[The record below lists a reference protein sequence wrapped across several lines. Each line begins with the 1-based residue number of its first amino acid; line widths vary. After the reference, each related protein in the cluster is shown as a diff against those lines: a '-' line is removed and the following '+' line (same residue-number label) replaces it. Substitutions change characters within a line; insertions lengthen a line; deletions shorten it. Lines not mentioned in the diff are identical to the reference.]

1 MEINKSQSFNAQSK
15 DANGSQIA
23 YFNGSVNGSNV
34 SLSVNPINVQGFSA
48 NRTQIEADFAD
59 FEKSVFDEAVSQD
72 VTPAS

>member
-15 DANGSQIA
+15 DTNGNQIA

-34 SLSVNPINVQGFSA
+34 SLSVNPINVQDFKA
-48 NRTQIEADFAD
+48 NRAQIEADFAD
-59 FEKSVFDEAVSQD
+59 FEKAVFDEAVSQD